1 MRLGISFVSLL
12 VVITVFLASYAGTD
26 GKEERFIY
34 DSKGKRDP
42 FTPLITGTG
51 SGYTGLSDVETL
63 NDLMLEGILWDGEG
77 SSIAVLNGAI
87 VKEGDVINNIL
98 VSEILPGRVLLEI
111 EGVRHEIKLEKK

>member
-26 GKEERFIY
+26 GKEERSIY